1 MDMYLKLVDKKPFL
15 IRLQSKLA
23 NAVNI
28 LESFTNMHLH
38 FSTNNY
44 QMLIN
49 SMNEKD
55 IQLFQFD
62 TRDLNWKVYIENYFD
77 GIRKFLIKENP
88 DKMNQSVKIYKKY
101 G

>member
-1 MDMYLKLVDKKPFL
+1 MDKKPFL

-23 NAVNI
+23 NAVDI

-38 FSTNNY
+38 FSTQNY

-49 SMNEKD
+49 SMNEND

-62 TRDLNWKVYIENYFD
+62 TRDLNWKVYIENYFA

-88 DKMNQSVKIYKKY
+88 DKMNQNVKMYKKY
-101 G
+101 T

>member
-77 GIRKFLIKENP
+77 GIRKFLIKENS